1 MGVGEHFGRLT
12 PGGDAARV
20 ERPQCIERGAG
31 PVEEVLPSLQRPSEQ
46 IGHPGRGDGLG
57 QVGHDVEGAL
67 LDQPLNEGVGQGLD
81 VGPQVGQR
89 LRGEGP
95 AHHLALDPMELAVA
109 HQGVAPG
116 QGVDHVVE
124 PDAFSGTEGG
134 RVPEHLADLG
144 VAGDG

>member
-1 MGVGEHFGRLT
+1 
-12 PGGDAARV
+12 
-20 ERPQCIERGAG
+20 
-31 PVEEVLPSLQRPSEQ
+31 
-46 IGHPGRGDGLG
+46 
-57 QVGHDVEGAL
+57 
-67 LDQPLNEGVGQGLD
+67 
-81 VGPQVGQR
+81 
-89 LRGEGP
+89 
-95 AHHLALDPMELAVA
+95 MELAVA